1 MRNPEGAMV
10 VPILG
15 RLILYTGRIDE
26 MADFYCRF
34 FDFSVHRSESDR
46 IVELSP
52 KNAGMTILL
61 HPLASSQKEG
71 QVLVKLV
78 FDVEDVAA
86 FCASAKS
93 KGLAFGKVHE
103 ADGYSFANAKDPARN
118 SISVSSRAFSK
129 R

>member
-1 MRNPEGAMV
+1 MRNPESAMV

-15 RLILYTGRIDE
+15 SLVLYTGRIDE

-52 KNAGMTILL
+52 KSAGMTILL
-61 HPLASSQKEG
+61 HPLASRQKEG

-93 KGLAFGKVHE
+93 KGLEFGKVHE

-118 SISVSSRAFSK
+118 SVSVSSRAFSK